1 MLEKFLKKSSWTD
14 IVASAIFIILG
25 IMLITNPGT
34 IMSVISIVLGGMCI
48 VIGVLRAIDYY
59 SNNKQDNYLLAIAI
73 VAIIAGI
80 IIMFCA
86 GLIASAFRIIIGIWI
101 IYSGIMNFQTTIVW
115 KDSKGND
122 LTAGPDSGS
131 ITIKIY
137 GDIDNSEVGQF
148 VLNHENN
155 WTDSIDLPVG
165 EGHNGKYKLY
175 TYNGKRGGH
184 RSFIK

>member
-101 IYSGIMNFQTTIVW
+101 IYSGIMNLQTTIVW
-115 KDSKGND
+115 KDSKSK
-122 LTAGPDSGS
+122 LWYLSLVLSIAIIAGGIYVLANSGA
-131 ITIKIY
+131 ILEIIGGMIVAY
-137 GDIDNSEVGQF
+137 GVINIIENFIFIRKIDNYI
-148 VLNHENN
+148 N
-155 WTDSIDLPVG
+155 
-165 EGHNGKYKLY
+165 
-175 TYNGKRGGH
+175 
-184 RSFIK
+184 